1 MKKMHRVRVW
11 LVVALTVAL
20 SVLASGQAAPSS
32 LEQQFRNP
40 PDSAKPRAWW
50 HWMSGN
56 VTEPGITAD
65 LEWMHRVGIGGMQM
79 FDGDMG
85 APLFVDKPVIWMSPE
100 WKSAWHH
107 AASEADRLHLEMSMA
122 ASGGWSETAGP
133 WVKPEQGMKKYAWSE
148 TIVEGPGR
156 FRGSLRKPPATVGK
170 FQDLAPAPPREQHPD
185 LTLTGAHAQP
195 PLPKRE
201 PTPEL
206 YEDAA
211 VVAFPAPAEE
221 DAAQKPEIT
230 CSCGE
235 IDGAALTDGSFGKV
249 VEVAYPE
256 RDHAWVQF
264 AYGEPHAGAI
274 DFIRGGSG
282 FALQRPGYSRGAH
295 RSQRRW
301 ADLASA
307 GATAGTGGH
316 RVGQPCGS
324 DFFDSAGEGALLP
337 ADVHAAAAQSV
348 AAAAGGNAVASASAV
363 DGG

>member
-1 MKKMHRVRVW
+1 MTAMSAFAW
-11 LVVALTVAL
+11 
-20 SVLASGQAAPSS
+20 GQST

-40 PDSAKPRAWW
+40 PDSAKPRVWW

-100 WKSAWHH
+100 WKSAWRH

-148 TIVEGPGR
+148 TLVEGPGR
-156 FRGSLRKPPATVGK
+156 FNGSLRKPPATVGK
-170 FQDLAPAPPREQHPD
+170 FQDLAPAPPREMHPD
-185 LTLTGAHAQP
+185 LTLPGAHAQP

-211 VVAFPAPAEE
+211 VVAFPAPPEE
-221 DAAQKPEIT
+221 KSAQKPEIT
-230 CSCGE
+230 CSCGS
-235 IDGAALTDGSFGKV
+235 IDGAALTDGSFAKV
-249 VEVAYPE
+249 VQVPYAE
-256 RDHAWVQF
+256 DNHAWVQF
-264 AYGEPHAGAI
+264 AYAEPQPVESIVFGAAAAVQFSGPAMPSGRI
-274 DFIRGGSG
+274 EASEDGQSWRPLVQLAWDIRGSQ
-282 FALQRPGYSRGAH
+282 LRGAH
-295 RSQRRW
+295 
-301 ADLASA
+301 
-307 GATAGTGGH
+307 
-316 RVGQPCGS
+316 V
-324 DFFDSAGEGALLP
+324 FDRAGESALLP
-337 ADVHAAAAQSV
+337 AFVCCSATRSTAGCAGGRGV
-348 AAAAGGNAVASASAV
+348 AATGAAHRG
-363 DGG
+363 